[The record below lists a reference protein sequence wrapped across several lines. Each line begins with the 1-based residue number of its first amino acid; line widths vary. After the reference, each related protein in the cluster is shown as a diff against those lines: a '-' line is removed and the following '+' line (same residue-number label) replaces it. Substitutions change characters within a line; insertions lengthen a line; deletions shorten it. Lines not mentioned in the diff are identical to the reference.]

1 MNYAESIIT
10 TASTTA
16 AWAAV
21 ADVTGW
27 PEWTASMSEVV
38 PLDRPTPDRGSRF
51 RIRQPGFPTTVWRVY
66 DLQPGA
72 SFAWETHAPGVH
84 TYAYHR
90 VEAQP
95 DGTTRISIGIEQ
107 RGALAWLVALLT
119 AARTRRYLRMEAAA
133 LKAAA
138 ESGAVESP
146 SPTDEAAPVDTM
158 DEGVHRT
165 GGW

>member
-1 MNYAESIIT
+1 MNYGETIIT
-10 TASTTA
+10 TAKTAA

-27 PEWTASMSEVV
+27 PEWTASMSEVA
-38 PLDRPTPDRGSRF
+38 PLDRPTLGVGSRF

-66 DLQPGA
+66 DLQPGV
-72 SFAWETHAPGVH
+72 SFAWEAHAPGVH
-84 TYAYHR
+84 TFAYHR

-107 RGALAWLVALLT
+107 SGALAWLVALLT

-138 ESGAVESP
+138 ESGTIP
-146 SPTDEAAPVDTM
+146 SPAPADEAAGDIM
-158 DEGVHRT
+158 DEGVRRT